1 MVHYEY
7 YEKVVARDLKGHKI
21 SEERGCLLRLNGIM
35 KKIGLAV
42 IIIML
47 SIYTFH
53 SNKKNLDL
61 PDTSK
66 VEFGHV
72 HGGAMT
78 TVYELDQDK
87 ISFLIKDIE
96 EKSSYS
102 KESVNDNPNGV
113 DYIQMKID
121 TKTYYVYERNRKTY
135 IEEPYNGI
143 WKIPSDLYKNIK
155 NNKNQLIVEH
165 ED

>member
-1 MVHYEY
+1 MHYEY

-47 SIYTFH
+47 SMYTFH

>member
-1 MVHYEY
+1 
-7 YEKVVARDLKGHKI
+7 
-21 SEERGCLLRLNGIM
+21 M
-35 KKIGLAV
+35 KKIGVFL

-47 SIYTFH
+47 GVYSFC
-53 SNKKNLDL
+53 SNKKTLDL
-61 PDTSK
+61 PDASK

-78 TVYELDQDK
+78 TVYECDESK
-87 ISFLIKDIE
+87 ISSLIKDIE

-102 KESVNDNPNGV
+102 KESVNDSPNGV
-113 DYIQMKID
+113 DYIKVKMG
-121 TKTYYVYERNRKTY
+121 TKTYYVYERHGKTY

-143 WKIPSDLYKNIK
+143 WKIPSDLYKSIK
-155 NNKNQLIVEH
+155 HNKDKLIVEY

>member
-1 MVHYEY
+1 MV
-7 YEKVVARDLKGHKI
+7 D
-21 SEERGCLLRLNGIM
+21 IM
-35 KKIGLAV
+35 KKMSILV
-42 IIIML
+42 IML
-47 SIYTFH
+47 VLLGVYCFT

-61 PDTSK
+61 PDASK

-78 TVYELDQDK
+78 TVYECDQNK
-87 ISFLIKDIE
+87 VSSLIKDIE

-113 DYIQMKID
+113 DYIKMKMD

-135 IEEPYNGI
+135 IEEPYNRI
-143 WKIPSDLYKNIK
+143 WKIPSDLYKSIKINIVL
-155 NNKNQLIVEH
+155 NYI
-165 ED
+165 

>member
-1 MVHYEY
+1 MHYEY

-47 SIYTFH
+47 SMYTFH

-121 TKTYYVYERNRKTY
+121 TKTYYVYERNRITY

-155 NNKNQLIVEH
+155 NNKNQLIVEY

>member
-47 SIYTFH
+47 SMYTFH

-121 TKTYYVYERNRKTY
+121 TKTYYVYERN
-135 IEEPYNGI
+135 
-143 WKIPSDLYKNIK
+143 
-155 NNKNQLIVEH
+155 
-165 ED
+165 

>member
-1 MVHYEY
+1 
-7 YEKVVARDLKGHKI
+7 
-21 SEERGCLLRLNGIM
+21 M
-35 KKIGLAV
+35 KKIGVLV

-47 SIYTFH
+47 SVYSFY
-53 SNKKNLDL
+53 SNKKTLDL

-78 TVYELDQDK
+78 TVYELNQDK
-87 ISFLIKDIE
+87 ISSLIKDIE

-102 KESVNDNPNGV
+102 KESVNDTPNGI
-113 DYIQMKID
+113 DYIKVTMD
-121 TKTYYVYERNRKTY
+121 TKTYYVYKRHGKTY
-135 IEEPYNGI
+135 TEEPYNGI
-143 WKIPSDLYKNIK
+143 WEIPSDLYKNIK
-155 NNKNQLIVEH
+155 NNKDKLIAEY

>member
-47 SIYTFH
+47 SMYTFH

-121 TKTYYVYERNRKTY
+121 TKTYYVYERNRITY

-155 NNKNQLIVEH
+155 NNKNQLIVEY

>member
-47 SIYTFH
+47 SMYTFH

-61 PDTSK
+61 PGTSK

-143 WKIPSDLYKNIK
+143 WKIPSDLY
-155 NNKNQLIVEH
+155 
-165 ED
+165 

>member
-1 MVHYEY
+1 MHYEY

-47 SIYTFH
+47 SMYTFH

-143 WKIPSDLYKNIK
+143 WKIPSDLYKSIKINIVL
-155 NNKNQLIVEH
+155 NYI
-165 ED
+165 

>member
-47 SIYTFH
+47 SMYTFH

-143 WKIPSDLYKNIK
+143 WKIPSDLYKSIKINIVL
-155 NNKNQLIVEH
+155 NYI
-165 ED
+165 

>member
-1 MVHYEY
+1 
-7 YEKVVARDLKGHKI
+7 
-21 SEERGCLLRLNGIM
+21 M
-35 KKIGLAV
+35 KKIGVLV

-47 SIYTFH
+47 SVLYFT
-53 SNKKNLDL
+53 SNKKTLDL

-66 VEFGHV
+66 VEFSHV

-78 TVYELDQDK
+78 TVYECDKSK
-87 ISFLIKDIE
+87 ISSLIKNIE

-113 DYIQMKID
+113 DYIKVKMD
-121 TKTYYVYERNRKTY
+121 TKTYYVYERNGKTY

-143 WKIPSDLYKNIK
+143 WKIPSDLYKSIKINIVL
-155 NNKNQLIVEH
+155 NYI
-165 ED
+165 

>member
-1 MVHYEY
+1 
-7 YEKVVARDLKGHKI
+7 
-21 SEERGCLLRLNGIM
+21 M
-35 KKIGLAV
+35 KKIGVLV

-47 SIYTFH
+47 SVFYFT
-53 SNKKNLDL
+53 SNKKTLDL

-66 VEFGHV
+66 VEFEHV

-78 TVYELDQDK
+78 TVYELNQDK
-87 ISFLIKDIE
+87 ISSLIKNIE

-102 KESVNDNPNGV
+102 KESVNDNPDNV
-113 DYIQMKID
+113 DYIKVKMD
-121 TKTYYVYERNRKTY
+121 TKTYYVYERNGKTY

-155 NNKNQLIVEH
+155 NNKDKLIVEY

>member
-47 SIYTFH
+47 SMYTFH

-155 NNKNQLIVEH
+155 NNKNQ
-165 ED
+165 